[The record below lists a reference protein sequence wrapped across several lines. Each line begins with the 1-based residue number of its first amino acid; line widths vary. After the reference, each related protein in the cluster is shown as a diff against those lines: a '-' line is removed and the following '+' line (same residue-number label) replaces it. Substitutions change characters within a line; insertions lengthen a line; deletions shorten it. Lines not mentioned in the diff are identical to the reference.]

1 MRRRKGFTLM
11 ELLVV
16 IAIFGVLVCV
26 LMPAWAS
33 YLQRSKFRAQN
44 QKAKAIF
51 NAAQV
56 VVTDL
61 DFSERRYRSQ
71 LSNQAD
77 LVKYIY
83 TPTSG
88 DDWYYYWDGRTGTGF
103 QCTAAGAK
111 IDAGGNK
118 DHQAT
123 IDEWNERIGREIKRI
138 VTDDMVYKFW
148 VDGYTIQAVACSDKT
163 SSRYIGAHPTT
174 IFELD
179 AKDINT
185 ESGDTDLKHTIVKSV
200 DLRWFDLDADVNPA
214 KANAT

>member
-1 MRRRKGFTLM
+1 MRRKKGFTLM

-26 LMPAWAS
+26 LVPAWAS

-56 VVTDL
+56 VITDI
-61 DFSERRYRSQ
+61 DFSERRYRSR
-71 LSNQAD
+71 LSDQAD
-77 LVKYIY
+77 VSKYIY
-83 TPTSG
+83 TPLDTSE
-88 DDWYYYWDGRTGTGF
+88 DWYYYWDGVKGF
-103 QCTAAGAK
+103 QCNAAGVAV
-111 IDAGGNK
+111 GGRDTN
-118 DHQAT
+118 HQKT

-138 VTDDMVYKFW
+138 VTDDMVYKIW
-148 VDGYTIQAVACSDKT
+148 VNDYQIQAIACSDKE